1 MFLAICQSALTLPML
16 GGGRE
21 MIFKTRQT
29 SVVCKCSFR
38 LNHLLRSCPVIL
50 CKLKMRQ
57 TIELWYAI
65 EFRVGLNKSGTETS
79 GINRR
84 AFKEKNISQ
93 TTVFK
98 YYKIFKNARE
108 SIEYELIVGRP
119 LSSRIDDILQRVHE
133 LLLNSEHRL
142 SVNMVTD
149 EIGIDKM
156 TMNNVI
162 ITKNLTIRKICVKF
176 VPKFLTDG

>member
-1 MFLAICQSALTLPML
+1 MFLAICQSALTPHML
-16 GGGRE
+16 DGTE
-21 MIFKTRQT
+21 MTFNTRQT
-29 SVVCKCSFR
+29 SVVCKRSFR

-50 CKLKMRQ
+50 CKRKMQ
-57 TIELWYAI
+57 QIIELGYAI
-65 EFRVGLNKSGTETS
+65 EFRVWLEKSGTETS
-79 GINRR
+79 DINRW
-84 AFKEKNISQ
+84 AFKDKNMSP

-119 LSSRIDDILQRVHE
+119 LSSRTDDIPLRVLG
-133 LLLNSEHRL
+133 LLSNSDHCL
-142 SVNMVTD
+142 SVSMVTD

-162 ITKNLTIRKICVKF
+162 ITKYLTIRKICFKF
-176 VPKFLTDG
+176 VPKVLTDG